1 MLNIIFRVDSGNLLG
16 TGHVFRCLNIANII
30 EKSNI
35 EFICKD
41 FSNNSSYVIQ
51 KKYNVCILIV
61 NLTIYFFMLLV
72 VCFHH

>member
-30 EKSNI
+30 ENANI

-41 FSNNSSYVIQ
+41 FSNNFFLCYQ
-51 KKYNVCILIV
+51 KEILKYIL
-61 NLTIYFFMLLV
+61 
-72 VCFHH
+72 